1 MLGISTIRWCTLSP
15 SAQEARPP
23 RSFQV
28 KSMAAE
34 AVLYRD
40 LAYVF
45 VAAVLGGLIAKRLR
59 QPSIMG
65 YVLGGI
71 IIGPFTP
78 GPTLSDIHNLEL
90 FAEIGVILLMYS
102 IGIEFSFRDLLQV
115 KWVALIGG
123 PLGLLVVIALALIV
137 GRPLGWGILQSIT
150 IGAVTSLASTMV
162 LSQLLIDRGELHSE
176 HGRVMIGITL
186 VDDLAFVIMIVL
198 IPVLTT
204 LSGSEFLSIGAA
216 FGKALL
222 ILVPVIF
229 IAAKLVP
236 PLMARIPDTRDQELR
251 VLVAL
256 ALGFATAATT
266 QALGLSLALGAFLAG
281 MVVSESQVGHE
292 ILADL
297 LPLRNSFVALF
308 FVTIG
313 ALIDPKALISNPA
326 LLGAIVAVIILGK
339 FIIWTSVVRL
349 FRYSLRTAV
358 LVGVGLT
365 QIGEFSYVLV
375 RVARDAGLVDA
386 NVYSATL
393 AASLLTILLNAI
405 LMRAA
410 PEWLEHRGLVGRV
423 SNRGKRQPE
432 ALLGEEESNR
442 DKTHR

>member
-1 MLGISTIRWCTLSP
+1 
-15 SAQEARPP
+15 
-23 RSFQV
+23 
-28 KSMAAE
+28 MAAE

-45 VAAVLGGLIAKRLR
+45 VAAVLGGLIAKRLG
-59 QPSIMG
+59 QPLIMG
-65 YVLGGI
+65 YVIGGI
-71 IIGPFTP
+71 LIGPFTP
-78 GPTLSDIHNLEL
+78 GPTLSDIHVLEL

-123 PLGLLVVIALALIV
+123 PVGLLVVIALAVLV
-137 GRPLGWGILQSIT
+137 GRLLGWNILESLT

-198 IPVLTT
+198 VPVLTT
-204 LSGSEFLSIGAA
+204 ASGSEFLSIGAG
-216 FGKALL
+216 FGEALL

-236 PLMARIPDTRDQELR
+236 PLMARIPDTTNQELR
-251 VLVAL
+251 ILIAL
-256 ALGFATAATT
+256 ALGFATAAVT

-281 MVVSESQVGHE
+281 MIVSESEVGHE
-292 ILADL
+292 ILAEL
-297 LPLRNSFVALF
+297 LPLRNAFVALF

-313 ALIDPKALISNPA
+313 TLIDPKALILYPA
-326 LLGAIVAVIILGK
+326 LLAAIVAVITLGK
-339 FIIWTSVVRL
+339 FVIWTSVVKL
-349 FRYSLRTAV
+349 FRYPLRTAV

-375 RVARDAGLVDA
+375 RVARDAGLVEPHL
-386 NVYSATL
+386 YSATL
-393 AASLLTILLNAI
+393 AASLLTILLNAV
-405 LMRAA
+405 LMRVAPQFLNRFSLTRTQPADAERQMEAA
-410 PEWLEHRGLVGRV
+410 RVGEGSR
-423 SNRGKRQPE
+423 
-432 ALLGEEESNR
+432 
-442 DKTHR
+442 

>member
-1 MLGISTIRWCTLSP
+1 
-15 SAQEARPP
+15 
-23 RSFQV
+23 
-28 KSMAAE
+28 MAAE

-45 VAAVLGGLIAKRLR
+45 VAAVLGGLIAKRLG
-59 QPSIMG
+59 QPLIMG

-71 IIGPFTP
+71 VIGPFTP
-78 GPTLSDIHNLEL
+78 GPSLSDIHVLEP
-90 FAEIGVILLMYS
+90 FAEMGVILLMYS

-123 PLGLLVVIALALIV
+123 PLGLGLVIALALL
-137 GRPLGWGILQSIT
+137 LGWALGWTISQSI
-150 IGAVTSLASTMV
+150 IVGAVTSLASTMV

-186 VDDLAFVIMIVL
+186 VDDLAFVLMIVVV
-198 IPVLTT
+198 PVLTT
-204 LSGSEFLSIGAA
+204 FSGSEFVSIGMA

-222 ILVPVIF
+222 ILAPVIF

-236 PLMARIPDTRDQELR
+236 LLMPHIPDTRNQELR
-251 VLVAL
+251 ILVAL

-281 MVVSESQVGHE
+281 MVVSESEAGHE
-292 ILADL
+292 ILAEL

-313 ALIDPKALISNPA
+313 TLIDPKALISNPA
-326 LLGAIVAVIILGK
+326 LLGAIVAVIIVGK
-339 FIIWTSVVRL
+339 FVIWSSVVKL

-358 LVGVGLT
+358 LVGMGLT

-375 RVARDAGLVDA
+375 RVARDAGLVEA
-386 NVYSATL
+386 HVYSATL

-410 PEWLEHRGLVGRV
+410 PEFL
-423 SNRGKRQPE
+423 NRFSLTRTQPADAERQME
-432 ALLGEEESNR
+432 ALGEKERNR
-442 DKTHR
+442 DKPHRKL

>member
-1 MLGISTIRWCTLSP
+1 
-15 SAQEARPP
+15 
-23 RSFQV
+23 
-28 KSMAAE
+28 MAAE
-34 AVLYRD
+34 SVLYRD

-45 VAAVLGGLIAKRLR
+45 VAAVLGGVIARRLR
-59 QPSIMG
+59 QPLIIG

-78 GPTLSDIHNLEL
+78 GPTLSDIHGLEL

-123 PLGLLVVIALALIV
+123 PLGLLAVIVLALIV
-137 GRPLGWGILQSIT
+137 GRPLGWSILQSIT

-162 LSQLLIDRGELHSE
+162 LSHLLIDRAELHTQ

-186 VDDLAFVIMIVL
+186 VDDLAFVVIIVL
-198 IPVLTT
+198 LPAVTT
-204 LSGSEFLSIGAA
+204 LSGSEFLSIGFA

-222 ILVPVIF
+222 ILIPVVF

-236 PLMARIPDTRDQELR
+236 PLMARIPDTRNQELR

-256 ALGFATAATT
+256 ALGFATATVT
-266 QALGLSLALGAFLAG
+266 QALGLSLAFGAFLAG
-281 MVVSESQVGHE
+281 MVVSESQVAHE

-297 LPLRNSFVALF
+297 LPLRNAFVALF

-313 ALIDPKALISNPA
+313 ALIDPKALISNPS
-326 LLGAIVAVIILGK
+326 LLGVMVALIALGK

-349 FRYSLRTAV
+349 FRYPLRTAV

-386 NVYSATL
+386 PVYSATL
-393 AASLLTILLNAI
+393 AASLLTILLNAF

-410 PEWLEHRGLVGRV
+410 PEWIDRCRLTRSVPSGDE
-423 SNRGKRQPE
+423 RQPE
-432 ALLGEEESNR
+432 ALGEEKR
-442 DKTHR
+442 DRDNA

>member
-1 MLGISTIRWCTLSP
+1 
-15 SAQEARPP
+15 
-23 RSFQV
+23 
-28 KSMAAE
+28 MAAE

-45 VAAVLGGLIAKRLR
+45 VAAVLGGLIAKRLG
-59 QPSIMG
+59 QPLIMG
-65 YVLGGI
+65 YVVGGI
-71 IIGPFTP
+71 LIGPFTP
-78 GPTLSDIHNLEL
+78 GPTLSDIHVLEL

-123 PLGLLVVIALALIV
+123 PVGLLVVIALAVLV
-137 GRPLGWGILQSIT
+137 GRLLGWNILESLT

-198 IPVLTT
+198 VPVLTT
-204 LSGSEFLSIGAA
+204 ASGSEFLSIGAG
-216 FGKALL
+216 FGEALL

-236 PLMARIPDTRDQELR
+236 PLMARIPDTTNQELR
-251 VLVAL
+251 ILIAL
-256 ALGFATAATT
+256 ALGFATAAVT

-281 MVVSESQVGHE
+281 MIVSESEVGHE
-292 ILADL
+292 ILAEL
-297 LPLRNSFVALF
+297 LPLRNAFVALF

-313 ALIDPKALISNPA
+313 TLIDPKALILYPA
-326 LLGAIVAVIILGK
+326 LLAAIVAVITLGK
-339 FIIWTSVVRL
+339 FVIWTSVVKL
-349 FRYSLRTAV
+349 FRYPLRTAV

-375 RVARDAGLVDA
+375 RVARDAGLVEPHL
-386 NVYSATL
+386 YSATL
-393 AASLLTILLNAI
+393 AASLLTILLNAV
-405 LMRAA
+405 LMRVAPQFLNRFSLTRTQPADAERQMEAA
-410 PEWLEHRGLVGRV
+410 RVGER
-423 SNRGKRQPE
+423 SR
-432 ALLGEEESNR
+432 
-442 DKTHR
+442 

>member
-1 MLGISTIRWCTLSP
+1 
-15 SAQEARPP
+15 
-23 RSFQV
+23 
-28 KSMAAE
+28 MAAE

-45 VAAVLGGLIAKRLR
+45 VAAVLGGLIAKRLG
-59 QPSIMG
+59 QPLIMG

-71 IIGPFTP
+71 VIGPFTP
-78 GPTLSDIHNLEL
+78 GPSLSDIHVLEP

-123 PLGLLVVIALALIV
+123 PLGLGLVIALALL
-137 GRPLGWGILQSIT
+137 LGWALGWTISQSI
-150 IGAVTSLASTMV
+150 IVGAVTSLASTMV

-186 VDDLAFVIMIVL
+186 VDDLAFVLMIVVV
-198 IPVLTT
+198 PVLTT
-204 LSGSEFLSIGAA
+204 FSGSEFVSIGMA

-222 ILVPVIF
+222 ILAPVIF

-236 PLMARIPDTRDQELR
+236 LLMPHIPDTRNQELR
-251 VLVAL
+251 ILVAL

-281 MVVSESQVGHE
+281 MVVSESEAGHE
-292 ILADL
+292 ILAEL

-313 ALIDPKALISNPA
+313 TLIDPKALISNPA
-326 LLGAIVAVIILGK
+326 LLGAIVAVIIVGK
-339 FIIWTSVVRL
+339 FVIWSSVVKL

-375 RVARDAGLVDA
+375 RVARNAGLVEA
-386 NVYSATL
+386 HVYSATL

-410 PEWLEHRGLVGRV
+410 PEFL
-423 SNRGKRQPE
+423 NRFSLTRTQPADAERQME
-432 ALLGEEESNR
+432 ALGEKERNR
-442 DKTHR
+442 DKPHRKL

>member
-1 MLGISTIRWCTLSP
+1 
-15 SAQEARPP
+15 
-23 RSFQV
+23 
-28 KSMAAE
+28 MAAE
-34 AVLYRD
+34 SVLYRD

-45 VAAVLGGLIAKRLR
+45 VAAVLGGVLARRLR
-59 QPSIMG
+59 QPLIIG

-78 GPTLSDIHNLEL
+78 GPTLSDIHGLEL

-123 PLGLLVVIALALIV
+123 PLGLLAVIVLALIV
-137 GRPLGWGILQSIT
+137 GRPLGWSILQSIT

-162 LSQLLIDRGELHSE
+162 LSHLLIDRAELHTQ

-186 VDDLAFVIMIVL
+186 VDDLAFVVIIVL
-198 IPVLTT
+198 LPAVTT
-204 LSGSEFLSIGAA
+204 LSGSEFLSIAFA

-222 ILVPVIF
+222 ILIPVVF

-236 PLMARIPDTRDQELR
+236 PLMERIPDTRNQELR

-256 ALGFATAATT
+256 ALGFATATVT

-281 MVVSESQVGHE
+281 MVVSESQVAHE

-297 LPLRNSFVALF
+297 LPLRNAFVALF

-313 ALIDPKALISNPA
+313 ALIDPKALISNPS
-326 LLGAIVAVIILGK
+326 LLGVMVALIVLGK
-339 FIIWTSVVRL
+339 FTIWTSVVRL
-349 FRYSLRTAV
+349 FRYPLRTAV

-386 NVYSATL
+386 PVYSATL
-393 AASLLTILLNAI
+393 AASLLTILLNAF

-410 PEWLEHRGLVGRV
+410 PEWLDRCRRTRGVPG
-423 SNRGKRQPE
+423 G
-432 ALLGEEESNR
+432 
-442 DKTHR
+442 D